1 MGFMDKVKS
10 AAGDAATKAKEAA
23 GQAQDKMEQ
32 AQTRK
37 KIDEKKKELGGLI
50 YEERTKG
57 SPAGAEADSLV
68 AEITA
73 LEASLEVAAA
83 ADATPGSAATSTPE
97 APVSGTSAT
106 PPPPSTSASDPA
118 PGDFKL

>member
-1 MGFMDKVKS
+1 MGFMDKMK
-10 AAGDAATKAKEAA
+10 ATANDAAAKAKEAA

-37 KIDEKKKELGGLI
+37 KIDDKKRELGGLI

-57 SPAGAEADSLV
+57 TPAGTQADTLV
-68 AEITA
+68 TEITA
-73 LEASLEVAAA
+73 LGASLEAANVGA
-83 ADATPGSAATSTPE
+83 PGSAAASTSSTP
-97 APVSGTSAT
+97 PVSSSPA
-106 PPPPSTSASDPA
+106 PPSTSSSDPA

>member
-1 MGFMDKVKS
+1 MGFMDKVKA

-23 GQAQDKMEQ
+23 GTAQEKVEQ

-37 KIDEKKKELGGLI
+37 KIGEKKQELGDLI
-50 YEERTKG
+50 YQERTSG
-57 SPAGAEADSLV
+57 TPAGAQADSLV

-73 LEASLEVAAA
+73 LEASLETPAA
-83 ADATPGSAATSTPE
+83 GSAATSTPE
-97 APVSGTSAT
+97 GPPDAAA

>member
-10 AAGDAATKAKEAA
+10 AATDAATKAKDAA

-50 YEERTKG
+50 YTERTG
-57 SPAGAEADSLV
+57 GAAAGAQADSV
-68 AEITA
+68 IAEITA
-73 LEASLEVAAA
+73 LEASLEAAEA
-83 ADATPGSAATSTPE
+83 PAPGSGAVTTPD
-97 APVSGTSAT
+97 APVTTSPT
-106 PPPPSTSASDPA
+106 PPPSTSASDPA

>member
-57 SPAGAEADSLV
+57 TPPGAQADSLV

-73 LEASLEVAAA
+73 LEESLAAA
-83 ADATPGSAATSTPE
+83 AAAEAGSAAATTPTDT
-97 APVSGTSAT
+97 PVSGTSAA
-106 PPPPSTSASDPA
+106 PPPPSASSSDPA